1 MSGTPDTFSDVIH
14 TVACM
19 CRCAHLESSIES
31 SISTKAFL
39 RPVPSTQGIVSNL
52 TTHLTQCST
61 QILCLLSLCNPN
73 LAKL

>member
-19 CRCAHLESSIES
+19 CRCAHLESSI
-31 SISTKAFL
+31 STKAFL
-39 RPVPSTQGIVSNL
+39 RLGPSTQGIVSNL
-52 TTHLTQCST
+52 THHLTQCST